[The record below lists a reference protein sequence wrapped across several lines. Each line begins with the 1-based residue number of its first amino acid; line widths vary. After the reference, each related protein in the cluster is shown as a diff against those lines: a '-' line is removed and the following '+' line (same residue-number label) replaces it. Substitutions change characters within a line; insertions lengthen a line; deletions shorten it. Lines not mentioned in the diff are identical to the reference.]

1 MRLKIQLI
9 LIVLV
14 STMIYWYLSNSVFA
28 AGPVIEI
35 IIEEKISVGEPKSP
49 TINDAINEAIAVKDE
64 VDSGYDAINEAI
76 AVKDKVDSDGGAI
89 NEAIAVNDEII
100 SEIQKNI
107 VPTPATANRVR
118 TTIKAKSTSIPANK
132 TAVIEKT
139 DIKAAENRSEVKPT
153 PTPKA
158 KKSRWNIFNRGTG
171 RAVGMDS
178 ASDQSDSVSGSCN
191 GTGNNGFSLLSMLV
205 FPIALTTRRFL
216 IKNKKRLIG
225 FKRRDN

>member
-49 TINDAINEAIAVKDE
+49 TINDAINEAIAVKDK
-64 VDSGYDAINEAI
+64 VDSG
-76 AVKDKVDSDGGAI
+76 GGAI

-216 IKNKKRLIG
+216 IKNKKKLIG